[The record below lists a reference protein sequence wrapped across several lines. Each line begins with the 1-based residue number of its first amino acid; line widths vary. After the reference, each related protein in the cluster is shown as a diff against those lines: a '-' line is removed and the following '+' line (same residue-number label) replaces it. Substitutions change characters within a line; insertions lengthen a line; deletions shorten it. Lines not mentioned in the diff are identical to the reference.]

1 MVIDGNAVVHR
12 AFHALR
18 QELTTSRGELTNAVY
33 GFTTIVL
40 KALQTEQPAYWAISF
55 DLAAPTFRHQSF
67 AAYKAHRPSM
77 PEPLA
82 QQFKRVHEVVD
93 AFSIPVY
100 EVEGFEADDVIG
112 TLACQATT
120 AGVETLIV
128 TGDLD
133 AVQLV
138 TPTVTVLTPRRG
150 ADDITRYDEAAVH
163 ERYGLRPD
171 QIPDYKGLVGDPS
184 DNIPGVRGIGEK
196 TATRLLQQYGTI
208 EGLYE
213 HLDALP
219 EKQRP
224 LLAPFREQALASKR
238 LATIITDVP
247 VTLDLARCRIGAYDR
262 PRVTRLF
269 SELEFR
275 SLIPRLPPAER
286 PAGPAGP
293 RQVQASGTPATA
305 PAAPT
310 PQSGF
315 SPIAPEPSVGLFAG
329 VDLDAGTAPALTAQ
343 TRGGDAIALPAP
355 AAEEVEAPPVVAEG
369 ALPTHAY
376 VIDSAPGLAGL
387 LRRLRQKGRFAVDV
401 ETNAL
406 DPIGAELV
414 GLSLATEP
422 GIAYYIPIGHERG
435 TQLARAQVLDGLR
448 PLLEDDS
455 LEKVAHNGKYD
466 VIVLAQHGIQLRG
479 LAFDTMI
486 AAYLLNSAG
495 RGLGLKDLALAHFNV
510 EMTSITDLIGK
521 GKEQITMA
529 ATDIYKAAEYAA
541 ADADMALRLRAILE
555 EQLKE
560 KALYDLFRD
569 VEVPLVPVLA
579 GMELA
584 GMDLDVEYLRAMSER
599 LQRELDA
606 LVLSIYEAVG
616 HPFNINS
623 PKQLAQVLF
632 GELGLPSARRT
643 STGYSTDA
651 ETLEGLRGRHLVVD
665 LILEYRQLAK
675 LKGTYVDGLPQ
686 LISHVDGR
694 VHTDFNQTIAATG
707 RLSSSNPN
715 LQNIPIRTEIGR
727 AIRRAF
733 VVKGDDELLLTAD
746 YSQIELR
753 ILAHLS
759 HDPILLDAFKHDKDI
774 HVRTAALIFGL
785 AEGEITP
792 DMRRLAKTANYAII
806 YGLSEYGLS
815 RETGI
820 PRKEAAAFL
829 QAYNKTYAD
838 LYEYMERT
846 REEVRARG
854 YVTTLLGR
862 RRYVPEVYSATRS
875 VREAAERA
883 AINMPVQG
891 TQADLI
897 KIAMVRLF
905 GRMQAEGLRSAMILQ
920 VHDELVFRVPKD
932 ELAHMAELARETM
945 EHAMTLDVPIRVDV
959 HAGKNW
965 LDMVPVSDQLSAVSR
980 QQGADLHDHAVAG
993 AQTLAGN
1000 VLKADR

>member
-1 MVIDGNAVVHR
+1 
-12 AFHALR
+12 
-18 QELTTSRGELTNAVY
+18 
-33 GFTTIVL
+33 
-40 KALQTEQPAYWAISF
+40 
-55 DLAAPTFRHQSF
+55 
-67 AAYKAHRPSM
+67 
-77 PEPLA
+77 
-82 QQFKRVHEVVD
+82 
-93 AFSIPVY
+93 
-100 EVEGFEADDVIG
+100 
-112 TLACQATT
+112 
-120 AGVETLIV
+120 
-128 TGDLD
+128 
-133 AVQLV
+133 
-138 TPTVTVLTPRRG
+138 
-150 ADDITRYDEAAVH
+150 
-163 ERYGLRPD
+163 LRPD

-213 HLDALP
+213 RLDALP
-219 EKQRP
+219 EKQRT

-286 PAGPAGP
+286 PAGSAS
-293 RQVQASGTPATA
+293 QVQAGGAPVTA
-305 PAAPT
+305 PAAPA
-310 PQSGF
+310 PQSGC
-315 SPIAPEPSVGLFAG
+315 SPVAPEPSGGLFAEF
-329 VDLDAGTAPALTAQ
+329 DLDTGMAPALTAQ
-343 TRGGDAIALPAP
+343 TRGGDAIVMPAP
-355 AAEEVEAPPVVAEG
+355 AVDEVEAPPVVTEG

-376 VIDSAPGLAGL
+376 VIDSEPGLAAL
-387 LRRLRQKGRFAVDV
+387 LRRLRQKGSFAIDV

-406 DPIGAELV
+406 DPIGADMV

-435 TQLARAQVLDGLR
+435 TQLARAQVVEGLR
-448 PLLEDDS
+448 PLLEDAS

-486 AAYLLNSAG
+486 AAYLLNPAG

-541 ADADMALRLRAILE
+541 ADADMALRLRAVLE

-569 VEVPLVPVLA
+569 VEMPLVPVLA
-579 GMELA
+579 SMELA
-584 GMDLDVEYLRAMSER
+584 GMDLDVAYLRAMSAR

-606 LVLSIYEAVG
+606 LVRSIHEAVG

-632 GELGLPSARRT
+632 GELGLPTARRT

-651 ETLEGLRGRHLVVD
+651 ETLEALRGRHLVVD

-686 LISHVDGR
+686 LISPVDGR

-715 LQNIPIRTEIGR
+715 LQNIPIRTELGR
-727 AIRRAF
+727 EIRRAF
-733 VVKGDDELLLTAD
+733 VVKGGDELLLTAD

-759 HDPILLDAFKHDKDI
+759 HDPILLDAFKHDRDI

-785 AEGEITP
+785 PEGEITP

-838 LYEYMERT
+838 LYDYMERT

-854 YVTTLLGR
+854 YVTTLLAR

-932 ELAHMAELARETM
+932 ELARMAELACETM

-959 HAGKNW
+959 HVGKNW
-965 LDMVPVSDQLSAVSR
+965 LDLVPVSEYLATVGRHPATMPDGHL
-980 QQGADLHDHAVAG
+980 LAG
-993 AQTLAGN
+993 A
-1000 VLKADR
+1000 KAPSMGQ